1 MPGLAQLDEA
11 EHNTFDRARQNGKNI
26 TNNYLQKW
34 IFPIP
39 GGDQG
44 QVGRGRGQPGL
55 VPHEMWR
62 LAAQPEAQGLELDD
76 P

>member
-11 EHNTFDRARQNGKNI
+11 EHNTFDRAHQNGKNI
-26 TNNYLQKW
+26 TNNYLQKR

-39 GGDQG
+39 GGAQD

-55 VPHEMWR
+55 VLHEMWR